1 MSSKLG
7 LDSGGKLERIR
18 KLGRSPWVFHVNT
31 GGCNGC
37 DIEIIDTLT
46 PYFDA
51 ERFGVKRVSSPKHAD
66 ILLVTG
72 PVTRQSAATLQNAI
86 EAAPDPKLIVAI
98 GSCACEGGIF
108 HDSFTVVGGLDKI
121 TPVDVYI
128 PGCPPK
134 PEALLHGLL
143 LGLGKAEQK
152 VSRSEYKEGPHEAV
166 DNA

>member
-1 MSSKLG
+1 MSSERS
-7 LDSGGKLERIR
+7 LDAEGKLERIR
-18 KLGRSPWVFHVNT
+18 RLGRSPWVFHVNT

-72 PVTRQSAATLQNAI
+72 PVTRQSAATLRNAV

-98 GSCACEGGIF
+98 GSCACGGGIF
-108 HDSFTVVGGLDKI
+108 HDSFTVVGGVDKAV
-121 TPVDVYI
+121 PVDVYV

-134 PEALLHGLL
+134 PEALIHGLL
-143 LGLGKAEQK
+143 LGLGKVEQK
-152 VSRSEYKEGPHEAV
+152 VSRREGSDEAEHAV
-166 DNA
+166 

>member
-1 MSSKLG
+1 MSSEPS
-7 LDSGGKLERIR
+7 LDVERKLERIR
-18 KLGRSPWVFHVNT
+18 RLGRSPWVFHVNT

-72 PVTRQSAATLQNAI
+72 PVTRQSATTLRNAVD
-86 EAAPDPKLIVAI
+86 AAPDPKLVVAI
-98 GSCACEGGIF
+98 GSCACGGGIF
-108 HDSFTVVGGLDKI
+108 HDSFTVVGGVEKI
-121 TPVDVYI
+121 TPVDVYV

-134 PEALLHGLL
+134 PEALIHGLL
-143 LGLGKAEQK
+143 LGLNKTEQK
-152 VSRSEYKEGPHEAV
+152 VSRKEYKEGSNETANTV
-166 DNA
+166 

>member
-1 MSSKLG
+1 MSSKL
-7 LDSGGKLERIR
+7 DVDGKVERIR
-18 KLGRSPWVFHVNT
+18 TLGRSPWVFHVNT

-46 PYFDA
+46 PYFDV

-72 PVTRQSAATLQNAI
+72 PVTRQSAATLRNAV

-98 GSCACEGGIF
+98 GSCACGGGIW
-108 HDSFTVVGGLDKI
+108 HDSFTVIGGVDKT

-134 PEALLHGLL
+134 PEALIHGLL
-143 LGLGKAEQK
+143 LGLGKTEQK
-152 VSRSEYKEGPHEAV
+152 VTRSEYRE
-166 DNA
+166 